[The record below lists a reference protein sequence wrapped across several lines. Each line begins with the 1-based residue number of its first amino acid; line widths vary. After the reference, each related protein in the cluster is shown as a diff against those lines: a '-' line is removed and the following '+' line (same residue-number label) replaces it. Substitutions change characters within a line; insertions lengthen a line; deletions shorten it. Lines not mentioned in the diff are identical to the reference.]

1 MGSLAQP
8 VRVAQLTPL
17 VGGRPAQD
25 LPSRPVVDRDEED
38 DSGLAEPAKPKGP
51 GMGSRVAAAGPIL
64 LTAAVTGL
72 VVDFVVDRDLG
83 TDDRTAEARAT
94 ARVVL
99 PEYERALAG
108 LQAMKKQGCAYVYR
122 VDTDISPADQKALAF
137 SARSAE
143 IGAIVAT
150 QLKLRKVWPPSAVAP
165 QSTAELKRRW
175 KRDAALRHR
184 VDDALTSVNQAV
196 GGLRRVA
203 G

>member
-1 MGSLAQP
+1 
-8 VRVAQLTPL
+8 
-17 VGGRPAQD
+17 
-25 LPSRPVVDRDEED
+25 VVDRDEED
-38 DSGLAEPAKPKGP
+38 DAGPVEPAKPKGP
-51 GMGSRVAAAGPIL
+51 GIGSRIAAAGPIL
-64 LTAAVTGL
+64 LTAVVTAALTGL
-72 VVDFVVDRDLG
+72 VVDWVVDRDLG

-94 ARVVL
+94 ARVAL

-108 LQAMKKQGCAYVYR
+108 LQAMKKQGRAYVLH
-122 VDTDISPADQKALAF
+122 VDTDLSPADRKVLAF
-137 SARSAE
+137 SASSAE

-150 QLKLRKVWPPSAVAP
+150 EMKLRKVWPPAAIAP
-165 QSTAELKRRW
+165 RGAAALKRRW

>member
-1 MGSLAQP
+1 
-8 VRVAQLTPL
+8 
-17 VGGRPAQD
+17 
-25 LPSRPVVDRDEED
+25 VVDRDEED
-38 DSGLAEPAKPKGP
+38 DSGPAEPAKPKGP
-51 GMGSRVAAAGPIL
+51 GIGSRVAAAGPIL
-64 LTAAVTGL
+64 LTAVVTAALTGL
-72 VVDFVVDRDLG
+72 VVDWVVDRDLG

-108 LQAMKKQGCAYVYR
+108 LQAMKKQGRAYVYH
-122 VDTDISPADQKALAF
+122 VDTAISPADEKALAF

-143 IGAIVAT
+143 IGALVAT
-150 QLKLRKVWPPSAVAP
+150 QLKLRKVWLPGAVAP
-165 QSTAELKRRW
+165 RSTAELKRRW

-184 VDDALTSVNQAV
+184 VDDALTSLNEAV

>member
-1 MGSLAQP
+1 
-8 VRVAQLTPL
+8 
-17 VGGRPAQD
+17 
-25 LPSRPVVDRDEED
+25 VVDRDEED

-51 GMGSRVAAAGPIL
+51 GIGSRFASAGPIL
-64 LTAAVTGL
+64 LTAVVTAALTGL
-72 VVDFVVDRDLG
+72 VVDWVVDRDLG

-108 LQAMKKQGCAYVYR
+108 LQAMKKQGRAYVYR
-122 VDTDISPADQKALAF
+122 VDTDVSPADQKALAF

-150 QLKLRKVWPPSAVAP
+150 QLKLRKVWPPGAVAP
-165 QSTAELKRRW
+165 RSTAALKRRW

-184 VDDALTSVNQAV
+184 VDDALTSLNQAV